1 MNGSESNSFRE
12 KSFVV
17 IFGADTP
24 AGKLFDIVLIVLI
37 ILSVTVVM
45 LESVESVG
53 DVFGRQLRV
62 AEWVFTTLFT
72 IEYIFR
78 LWCAKEPK
86 GYVFST
92 FGLID
97 LIAVLPSYFSLVLP
111 GAQVTAVVR
120 ILRVVRVFRI
130 LKLVQYVG
138 GTRLLVSALKA
149 SRYRIAVF
157 LVAVSTL
164 VTILGSFMYLI
175 ETPGNGF
182 TSIPMSVYW
191 AIVTITTVG
200 YGDMAPA
207 TPIGQALA
215 SILML
220 MGYAIIAVPMGL
232 FAVGMVKA
240 DRADPKFGL
249 RNTTTCMKCLDPAS
263 DPDVHYCSY
272 CGRNLDQTEFGSI

>member
-1 MNGSESNSFRE
+1 MNGLEATSFRE

-24 AGKLFDIVLIVLI
+24 PGKLFDIVLIGLI

-45 LESVESVG
+45 LESVESVSA
-53 DVFGRQLRV
+53 VFGQQLRF
-62 AEWVFTTLFT
+62 AEWLFTIFFT

-78 LWCAKEPK
+78 LWCAKKPK
-86 GYVFST
+86 RYALSAL
-92 FGLID
+92 GLID
-97 LIAVLPSYFSLVLP
+97 LISVLPTYFSLVLP

-120 ILRVVRVFRI
+120 ILRVVRGFRI

-138 GTRLLVSALKA
+138 STRILISTMKA

-164 VTILGSFMYLI
+164 VTIVGSFMYLI
-175 ETPGNGF
+175 ETPENGF

-191 AIVTITTVG
+191 AIVTVTTVG
-200 YGDMAPA
+200 YGDMAPG
-207 TPIGQALA
+207 TPLGQALA

-220 MGYAIIAVPMGL
+220 MGYAIIVVPMGL
-232 FAVGMVKA
+232 FAAEMVKA
-240 DRADPKFGL
+240 DRTASKFGS
-249 RNTTTCMKCLDPAS
+249 RNSTTCMKCSEVAS

-272 CGRNLDQTEFGSI
+272 CGRNLEK